1 MNILHTIILAIVQGV
16 SEFLPISSSGHLMLL
31 EKLGIGTPDLF
42 FNVMLHVGTLFA
54 VLVAMRKKVVA
65 LIKKPFSKEMGFLIV
80 ACVPTVVIALVFKL
94 CFPSL
99 LNGKMLGFGFVLTA
113 TLLFVGE
120 NLQIAQNKVLSYKN
134 TFLSGVLQGIAVLPG
149 VSRSGAT
156 ISTLTFLGVPK
167 EDAANFSFLL
177 SIPIIVGS
185 AIVEIVDVAKS
196 GFALATPWH
205 CIVIGIA
212 ISFLSGLLAIKFFL
226 NMIDGHRLTGFV
238 IYTALVGVA
247 VSILPFFA

>member
-31 EKLGIGTPDLF
+31 EKLGVGTPDLF

-120 NLQIAQNKVLSYKN
+120 NLQIAQNKVLSYK
-134 TFLSGVLQGIAVLPG
+134 TSILSGVLQGIAVLPG

-156 ISTLTFLGVPK
+156 ISSLTFLGAPK
-167 EDAANFSFLL
+167 EEASSFSFLL
-177 SIPIIVGS
+177 SVPIILGS
-185 AIVEIVDVAKS
+185 AIVEIVDVAKG
-196 GFALATPWH
+196 GFAIFLPWYLVVLGI
-205 CIVIGIA
+205 IVSFVSGY
-212 ISFLSGLLAIKFFL
+212 ISIKFFL
-226 NMIDGHRLTGFV
+226 KLISKHSLRLFV
-238 IYTALVGVA
+238 VYTALLGIV
-247 VSILPFFA
+247 VSLLPLFT

>member
-1 MNILHTIILAIVQGV
+1 
-16 SEFLPISSSGHLMLL
+16 MLL
-31 EKLGIGTPDLF
+31 EKLGVGTPDIF

-54 VLVAMRKKVVA
+54 VLVAMRKKIVA
-65 LIKKPFSKEMGFLIV
+65 LIKKPFSKEMGFLVV

-120 NLQIAQNKVLSYKN
+120 NLQIAQNKVLSCKN

-156 ISTLTFLGVPK
+156 ISSLTFLGVPK
-167 EDAANFSFLL
+167 EEASSFSFLL
-177 SIPIIVGS
+177 SVPIILGS
-185 AIVEIVDVAKS
+185 AIVEFVDVAKG
-196 GFALATPWH
+196 GFAISLPWYL
-205 CIVIGIA
+205 IVLGVA
-212 ISFLSGLLAIKFFL
+212 ISFVSGLVAIKFFL
-226 NMIDGHRLTGFV
+226 KLIENHRLSLFI
-238 IYTALVGVA
+238 IYTSILGIV
-247 VSILPFFA
+247 VSILPFIF